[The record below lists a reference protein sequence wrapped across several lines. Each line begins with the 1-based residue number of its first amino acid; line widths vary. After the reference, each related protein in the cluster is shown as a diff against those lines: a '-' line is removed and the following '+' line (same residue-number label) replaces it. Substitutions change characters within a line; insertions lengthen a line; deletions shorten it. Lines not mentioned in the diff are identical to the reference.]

1 MNEEINSINITKEFN
16 ASIYTSYFGKYLN
29 KYNKTTLDNIDCI
42 LKLYNENKCFE
53 VPFFIDNLA
62 WGTGKIYYP
71 FTTLLIKVL
80 SNDIGRTSIQFHPL
94 KTECWFALSEK
105 TTYFDGNNWNE
116 LKKYSGIRIPSRT
129 IHSLEKGSYVL
140 EIQDNVVFDN
150 KEAMRIKD
158 FLGRKIDNIED
169 YLKYLI
175 PTKRETISQLTTKN
189 YLRIDKNCDYLI
201 FSFEDKI
208 VIKYDNDK
216 EYSIE
221 KNILYFAKKGF
232 EVLNNDDNV
241 VYIKCEYFE
250 TKNNH

>member
-1 MNEEINSINITKEFN
+1 
-16 ASIYTSYFGKYLN
+16 
-29 KYNKTTLDNIDCI
+29 
-42 LKLYNENKCFE
+42 
-53 VPFFIDNLA
+53 
-62 WGTGKIYYP
+62 
-71 FTTLLIKVL
+71 
-80 SNDIGRTSIQFHPL
+80 
-94 KTECWFALSEK
+94 
-105 TTYFDGNNWNE
+105 
-116 LKKYSGIRIPSRT
+116 
-129 IHSLEKGSYVL
+129 
-140 EIQDNVVFDN
+140 
-150 KEAMRIKD
+150 MRIKD

-175 PTKRETISQLTTKN
+175 STKKWTISQLTTKN

-208 VIKYDNDK
+208 VIKYNDNK

>member
-1 MNEEINSINITKEFN
+1 MEWI
-16 ASIYTSYFGKYLN
+16 
-29 KYNKTTLDNIDCI
+29 
-42 LKLYNENKCFE
+42 
-53 VPFFIDNLA
+53 
-62 WGTGKIYYP
+62 
-71 FTTLLIKVL
+71 
-80 SNDIGRTSIQFHPL
+80 
-94 KTECWFALSEK
+94 
-105 TTYFDGNNWNE
+105 
-116 LKKYSGIRIPSRT
+116 KKYSEIRILSRT
-129 IHSLEKGSYVL
+129 IHSLGKGSYVL

-150 KEAMRIKD
+150 KETMRIKD

-175 PTKRETISQLTTKN
+175 STKKWTISQLTTKN

-208 VIKYDNDK
+208 VIKYNDNK